1 MPVMGEAVRYE
12 RESGV
17 AWLTMDRPE
26 NRNALSFE
34 VRQGLWDGFRRF
46 NADEAAAVMVLTGAG
61 ESAFC
66 AGGDLKEMAEVSLR
80 VPGPD
85 FLPYPGRNLEVEKPL
100 IAAVNGAAYGGGF
113 LLAQVCDLC
122 VAAEGAQFAISE
134 ARWGRGMPW
143 AAPLPW
149 LIPPRVA
156 LELLMTAEPIDA
168 RRARE
173 IGLVNRVVPLADLHQ
188 EVAALAQGIAR
199 NAPLTLRAAKAM
211 VYRVCGMSWKDAL
224 DEGDRLFKPVYLS
237 DDAQE
242 GPRAFREKR
251 EPRWRAR

>member
-1 MPVMGEAVRYE
+1 MGEAVRYQ
-12 RESGV
+12 RDGQV

-26 NRNALSFE
+26 SRNALSFE

-122 VAAEGAQFAISE
+122 VAAESAKFVISE

-149 LIPPRVA
+149 LIPPRAA
-156 LELLMTAEPIDA
+156 LELLMTGEPIDA
-168 RRARE
+168 DRARE
-173 IGLVNRVVPLADLHQ
+173 IGLVNRVVPLADLKP
-188 EVAALAQGIAR
+188 EAAAMAGALGST
-199 NAPLTLRAAKAM
+199 APLT
-211 VYRVCGMSWKDAL
+211 V
-224 DEGDRLFKPVYLS
+224 
-237 DDAQE
+237 
-242 GPRAFREKR
+242 
-251 EPRWRAR
+251 

>member
-1 MPVMGEAVRYE
+1 MGEAVRYQ
-12 RESGV
+12 REGGV
-17 AWLTMDRPE
+17 AWLTMDRPDS
-26 NRNALSFE
+26 RNALSLE

-46 NADEAAAVMVLTGAG
+46 NSDEAAAVMVLTGTG

-66 AGGDLKEMAEVSLR
+66 AGGDLKEMADVSLR
-80 VPGPD
+80 VPGRD

-100 IAAVNGAAYGGGF
+100 IAAVNGVAYGGGF
-113 LLAQVCDLC
+113 LLAQMCDLC
-122 VAAEGAQFAISE
+122 VAAEGARFAISE

-143 AAPLPW
+143 AAPLPR

-156 LELLMTAEPIDA
+156 LELLMTGEPIEA

-188 EVAALAQGIAR
+188 EVAALAQGIAK

-211 VYRVCGMSWKDAL
+211 VYRVSGMSWNDAL
-224 DEGDRLFKPVYLS
+224 DEGDRLFEPVYLS
-237 DDAQE
+237 EDAQE